1 MGINDPL
8 YNDRPI
14 ILVVY
19 NKYWSIALYTISNVS
34 WGMIACDIMEMY
46 SIPGTLYTAGQLGM
60 AGDMGIDEPFH
71 NDQPMIW

>member
-1 MGINDPL
+1 MAGDIGI
-8 YNDRPI
+8 NDRPI

-19 NKYWSIALYTISNVS
+19 NKYWSIALYTKSTIS
-34 WGMIACDIMEMY
+34 WGMIAWYIMDMF

-60 AGDMGIDEPFH
+60 AGDIGIDEPFH